1 MQARYTPGLLEVFEC
16 LTAVR
21 SPLIEADGCLSD
33 DGGGSEDSD
42 KDSDQDKEEGDEGD
56 EGDEGE
62 PETETKDNTH
72 NRTETKENSHGIR
85 QSHSAPAY
93 PGSHDPFHSRVET
106 IAAAHQETERRDLG
120 SIQKIEVPVEFVGLP
135 FRTFFR
141 GMTSDYGI
149 VPIALYRGVDV
160 HENDNKLPY
169 VYTCPSPDALLMEG
183 DSAFVLVKPKRITR
197 RERNEGSMQSRH
209 SRSGSRNGSRSGSEG
224 SGRGSGFVGY
234 ATPSGN
240 QHGRKKSRAKLRRGS
255 IV

>member
-42 KDSDQDKEEGDEGD
+42 KDSDQDKEEGDE
-56 EGDEGE
+56 EDEGE